1 MSVAVVL
8 RHAAFEDL
16 GLLAVPL
23 KERGYRIEVLDAGV
37 NARPER
43 LRAADLLV
51 VCSGPISVYDTE
63 RYPYLGE
70 EIRIVSQRLVAH
82 RPTLGIGLG
91 AQLMASAMG
100 ARVYPAT
107 HRELGWSPLQLT
119 EHGCASPIAAVGD
132 LPVLHWHADTFDLP
146 AGARLL
152 AASTDTPHQAFSVGR
167 FGLALQFHLEV
178 DPARIEQ
185 WLIGHAFE
193 LHEAGINIPAL
204 RSATALHGPRLVP
217 VARAMITDWLDAMA
231 PRRTR

>member
-1 MSVAVVL
+1 MPVAVVL

-16 GLLAVPL
+16 GLFAAPL

-37 NARPER
+37 NARAER

-51 VCSGPISVYDTE
+51 ICSGPVSVFDTE

-70 EIRIVSQRLVAH
+70 EIRLVSQRLVAH

-91 AQLMASAMG
+91 AQLMAAAMG
-100 ARVYPAT
+100 ARVYPAAR
-107 HRELGWSPLQLT
+107 HELGWSPLQLT
-119 EHGCASPIAAVGD
+119 ECGCASPIAAVGD
-132 LPVLHWHADTFDLP
+132 LPVLHWHQDTFDLP
-146 AGARLL
+146 AGARWL
-152 AASTDTPHQAFSVGR
+152 AASADTPHQAFSIGR

-185 WLIGHAFE
+185 WLIGHAFA
-193 LHEAGINIPAL
+193 LHTAGVNISAL
-204 RSATALHGPRLVP
+204 RAATALHGPRLAP